1 MTVQTSPSL
10 RKTASP
16 SAGSCAPAVGAA
28 SRPRRRTFA
37 TRPSIP
43 SSRAVASA
51 LVSRAAA
58 SPRRAPASRVR
69 SKRACASWVHA
80 RKGRAPIRSCAVA
93 GQRKALLRQRG
104 KLAPRFGLTARFAP
118 HERTGAALEHRGG
131 HASTGLR
138 PSNELIQTALVK
150 VEEECLNL
158 VAQDRLDIGL
168 PLTELDRALRLLLA
182 VGEPAVHD
190 RARRPPHRQVRQVER
205 LAQLAGDL
213 CPRLDLAVGGDHV
226 AVLEESDDAK
236 PVSEQRE
243 LAVPRP
249 LPEVQ
254 DLVGDREA
262 LRRSLRPPEGDPART
277 EHGGEKPRVA
287 ELPCE
292 PDRLLAERDDPLGL
306 GAQ

>member
-43 SSRAVASA
+43 SSRAVA
-51 LVSRAAA
+51 RAVVQLCGDGGEKAHRDH
-58 SPRRAPASRVR
+58 P
-69 SKRACASWVHA
+69 
-80 RKGRAPIRSCAVA
+80 GAVA

-131 HASTGLR
+131 HASTGSR

-168 PLTELDRALRLLLA
+168 PLT
-182 VGEPAVHD
+182 
-190 RARRPPHRQVRQVER
+190 
-205 LAQLAGDL
+205 
-213 CPRLDLAVGGDHV
+213 
-226 AVLEESDDAK
+226 
-236 PVSEQRE
+236 
-243 LAVPRP
+243 
-249 LPEVQ
+249 
-254 DLVGDREA
+254 
-262 LRRSLRPPEGDPART
+262 
-277 EHGGEKPRVA
+277 
-287 ELPCE
+287 
-292 PDRLLAERDDPLGL
+292 
-306 GAQ
+306 